1 MECVIGCNAVEA
13 YVRKK
18 GVKGTLYISRSDK
31 RVATVLEKASEK
43 GIRIVRTNRKELD
56 ETHPGSQGVV
66 LQLEGPKKEHVRGG
80 EKELLSFLDRLG
92 GENSL
97 IVFLDG
103 ITDPGN
109 LGACIRTFHLFDVDC
124 VVIPDRRSAG
134 ESEVLGKTSSGAI
147 GWISLFTVVNMARVL
162 KKCKDRGY
170 WAFGADMDGTY
181 LHTLDLGGKVA
192 LVLGGEGR
200 GLGKLIRST
209 CDGLVSIPSQREGPV
224 DSFNVSV
231 AAGILVYEIRRQ
243 QGIIS

>member
-1 MECVIGCNAVEA
+1 MEWVIGCNAVEA

-31 RVATVLEKASEK
+31 RVATVLEKASKK

-134 ESEVLGKTSSGAI
+134 ESDVLGKTSSGAI

-170 WAFGADMDGTY
+170 WAFGGRY
-181 LHTLDLGGKVA
+181 GRNIPSYIGSR
-192 LVLGGEGR
+192 GEGCFGPR
-200 GLGKLIRST
+200 GRGKRAWEAYSLHLRWS
-209 CDGLVSIPSQREGPV
+209 C
-224 DSFNVSV
+224 FNSLS
-231 AAGILVYEIRRQ
+231 AGRTGRLF
-243 QGIIS
+243 